1 MPFIAIAAVIVLA
14 LGGGVTYAADQSKPG
29 DALYSYKVDVN
40 DNIRHEYHAIRA
52 SIGVEASGN
61 ASATDENDSQ
71 QTNVDA
77 NATTSATGPRSGLM
91 IRTDATSTPTILNA
105 DGSVKVNIY

>member
-14 LGGGVTYAADQSKPG
+14 LGGEVTYAADQSKPG

-40 DNIRHEYHAIRA
+40 DNIRHEYHAVRA
-52 SIGVEASGN
+52 SLGIEANSS
-61 ASATDENDSQ
+61 ASATSEDASQ
-71 QTNVDA
+71 QTNTDA
-77 NATTSATGPRSGLM
+77 DASSSVSGPRSGLM
-91 IRTDATSTPTILNA
+91 IRTDATSTPTTLNA